1 MFHPVPNWVK
11 EGCIHIAE
19 NGVPKMW
26 GFWNPVV
33 VSHESLQLSWAA
45 DHLRQLYVPLVLH
58 RKCTYERAKKR
69 K

>member
-26 GFWNPVV
+26 GFWNPVLV
-33 VSHESLQLSWAA
+33 CHESLQLGGRSLEAA
-45 DHLRQLYVPLVLH
+45 LCATCAPQKV
-58 RKCTYERAKKR
+58 
-69 K
+69 